1 MFSLKMANIYPKQA
15 GVGSLRNNATHLLS
29 TAISWQQPSNYMW
42 IAGST
47 LHVTLSSAVEINSRH
62 KTRIPSQVRLLVH
75 GFI

>member
-15 GVGSLRNNATHLLS
+15 GAGSLRNNATHLLS
-29 TAISWQQPSNYMW
+29 TAISWQQLSNNMW